1 MSNLPSSGEQQLE
14 TTANTDDNATESHGS
29 VAKGLQGLLEDGLA
43 SD

>member
-14 TTANTDDNATESHGS
+14 TTANTDDNATESHDF